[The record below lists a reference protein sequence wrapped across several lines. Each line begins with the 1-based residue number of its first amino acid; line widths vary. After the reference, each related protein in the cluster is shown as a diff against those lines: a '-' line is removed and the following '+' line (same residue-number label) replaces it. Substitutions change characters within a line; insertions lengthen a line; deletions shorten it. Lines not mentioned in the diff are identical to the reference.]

1 LKLAPANLTFKF
13 GIILILVQA
22 VILTCVGYFYSEKF
36 AAQID
41 KRIEDQTHIPGELIN
56 SGLLNIN
63 AMTDRKKMEKLVGS
77 HLQDGMVIGA
87 NKIIFSSIKQP
98 DIGKAIDKLHRLDQ
112 FSLTQLNRT
121 TIRNKKEL
129 ITVTP
134 IFASDQKTPRFFVY
148 VSASTAEANSEKLHL
163 ILLFF
168 WGSLA
173 TLVLTSAVI
182 VLFFKYNIFNR
193 LQGARSALLKVE
205 DGDLSTRITDNTSND
220 EIGLLNRSVNTM
232 VTALERNVSALKAE
246 ISERKNTEEM
256 LQRYK
261 HIISSTDDLMSF
273 IDKNYVYQAVN
284 EAYLKAHKKKREDIV
299 GLSVEQLIGKD
310 SFQELVQHNL
320 DSALAGNT
328 VKFQSWFEFVGIGK
342 KYMDFTYHPFKNDHN
357 QVVGIIVCLHD
368 ITALKEAEEALRQN
382 ELKYKDLVEN
392 ISDVIFSTDKNGIL
406 TYISPVVESWSEYT
420 QDELIGSSIMD
431 FIQPADHPLLNKQL
445 AGRFLGQL
453 ESSEYRSLTKSGEVI
468 WLSVSS
474 RPVYKNGKINGL
486 GGILSNITEKKHLES
501 QLIQAQ
507 KMEAIG
513 TLAGGIAH
521 DFNNLLMAIQGRI
534 SLMLLERNH
543 QPEEEHLKAIEE
555 YIESAT
561 GLTGQLLGFARG
573 GKYETKP
580 ININQLVRTSS
591 TLFSRAKKEI
601 EIHIATEHVPLV
613 VEVDHQQIEQVL
625 LNIYVNASQ
634 AMPDGGKL
642 FLATKAVK
650 LDQKHTEPHGLCP
663 GQYARIS
670 IRDTGIGMSEA
681 IKKRIFDPFFT
692 TKDKGRGTGLGL
704 ASAYGI
710 IKNHSGFI
718 SVHSEPGHG
727 AVFNIYLPLSSKE
740 STLPAPKNDKI
751 INSSGTILLIDDEDI
766 VLDVGKA
773 LLEKL
778 GYQVIVAKGGEM
790 AINKLQQHP
799 GPIDLAILDLIM
811 PGLDG
816 KQTYEKLRELMPKL
830 PVILSS
836 GYSINGQ
843 ATEILQKGGNGFI
856 QKPYNISQLSQKIN
870 DVLKS

>member
-1 LKLAPANLTFKF
+1 MKLAPTNLTFKF

-22 VILTCVGYFYSEKF
+22 VILTCVGYFYCEKF

-41 KRIEDQTHIPGELIN
+41 RRIEDQTHIPGELIN

-87 NKIIFSSIKQP
+87 NRIIFSSIKQA
-98 DIGKAIDKLHRLDQ
+98 DIGKSIDDLHRLDQ

-121 TIRNKKEL
+121 TTRNKKEL

-148 VSASTAEANSEKLHL
+148 VSATTAEANSEKLHL
-163 ILLFF
+163 VLLFF

-173 TLVLTSAVI
+173 TLILTSAVI

-193 LQGARSALLKVE
+193 LQRTRSALLKVE
-205 DGDLSTRITDNTSND
+205 DGDLSTRIADNTNND

-232 VTALERNVSALKAE
+232 VTALEKNVWALKKE
-246 ISERKNTEEM
+246 ILERQKTEKM
-256 LQRYK
+256 LLRYK
-261 HIISSTDDLMSF
+261 HIISSTDDMMSF
-273 IDKNYVYQAVN
+273 VDKNFVYQAVN
-284 EAYLKAHKKKREDIV
+284 EAYLKAHKKNREDIV
-299 GLSVEQLIGKD
+299 GFSVEQLMGKE
-310 SFQELVQHNL
+310 SFHGFVKQNL
-320 DSALAGNT
+320 DAALAGNT
-328 VKFQSWFEFVGIGK
+328 VKFQSWFEFAGIGK
-342 KYMDFTYHPFKNDHN
+342 RFMDLTYHPFRNDHN
-357 QVVGIIVCLHD
+357 QVAGIIVCLHD

-392 ISDVIFSTDKNGIL
+392 INDVIFSTDKDGIL
-406 TYISPVVESWSEYT
+406 TYISPVVESWSDYT
-420 QDELIGSSIMD
+420 KDELIGKSIKD
-431 FIQPADHPLLNKQL
+431 FIQPADHQFLNKQMK
-445 AGRFLGQL
+445 ARFSGQL
-453 ESSEYRSLTKSGEVI
+453 EPSEYRSQAKSGEIV

-474 RPVYKNGKINGL
+474 RPVYKDGEIVGL
-486 GGILSNITEKKHLES
+486 GGILSNITERKHLES

-534 SLMLLERNH
+534 SLMLLAQNQ

-580 ININQLVRTSS
+580 ININQLLRTSS
-591 TLFSRAKKEI
+591 TMFSRAKKEI
-601 EIHIATEHVPLV
+601 EIHIETEHLPLV
-613 VEVDHQQIEQVL
+613 AEVDHQQIDQVL

-634 AMPDGGKL
+634 AMPGGGKL
-642 FLATKAVK
+642 FLATKAVI
-650 LDQKHTEPHGLCP
+650 LDQKSTEPHGLSP
-663 GQYARIS
+663 GQYVRIS
-670 IRDTGIGMSEA
+670 VRDTGIGMSDA

-718 SVHSEPGHG
+718 SVFSEPGHG
-727 AVFNIYLPLSSKE
+727 AVFNIYLPLSPKE
-740 STLPAPKNDKI
+740 STLPVPKNDEI
-751 INSSGTILLIDDEDI
+751 VNSSGTILLIDDEDI

-778 GYQVIVAKGGEM
+778 GYQVIVAKGGQV
-790 AINKLQQHP
+790 AINKLRQHP
-799 GPIDLAILDLIM
+799 DSIDLAILDLIM

-816 KQTYEKLRELMPKL
+816 RQTYEKLHELMPKL

-843 ATEILQKGGNGFI
+843 ATEILQRGGKGFL
-856 QKPYNISQLSQKIN
+856 QKPYNISQLSQKIS

>member
-41 KRIEDQTHIPGELIN
+41 KRIENQTHIPGELIN

-63 AMTDRKKMEKLVGS
+63 AMTDRKRMEKLVGS

-98 DIGKAIDKLHRLDQ
+98 DIGKTIDDLHRLDQ

-129 ITVTP
+129 ITITP

-148 VSASTAEANSEKLHL
+148 VSASTAETNSEKLHL

-193 LQGARSALLKVE
+193 LQRTRSALLKVE
-205 DGDLSTRITDNTSND
+205 DGDLSTRITDNTSDD

-232 VTALERNVSALKAE
+232 VTALEKNVYSLKTE
-246 ISERKNTEEM
+246 ILERKKTEEM

-261 HIISSTDDLMSF
+261 HIISSTDDMMSF
-273 IDKNYVYQAVN
+273 VDKNYVYQAVN
-284 EAYLKAHKKKREDIV
+284 EAYLKAHKRKREDII
-299 GLSVEQLIGKD
+299 GFSVEQLMGKD
-310 SFQELVQHNL
+310 SFQELVKQNL
-320 DSALAGNT
+320 DFALAGNT
-328 VKFQSWFEFVGIGK
+328 VKFQSWFKYVGIGK
-342 KYMDFTYHPFKNDHN
+342 KFMDFTYHPFKNDHN
-357 QVVGIIVCLHD
+357 QVAGIIVCLHD

-392 ISDVIFSTDKNGIL
+392 INDVIFSTDKDGIL
-406 TYISPVVESWSEYT
+406 TYISPVVESWSDYT
-420 QDELIGSSIMD
+420 QDELIGKSIKD
-431 FIQPADHPLLNKQL
+431 FIQPADHQFLNKQL
-445 AGRFLGQL
+445 LASFLGQL
-453 ESSEYRSLTKSGEVI
+453 ESSEYRSQTKSGEII

-474 RPVYKNGKINGL
+474 RPVYKNGEIVGL

-534 SLMLLERNH
+534 SLMLLERNQ

-555 YIESAT
+555 YIESAA

-591 TLFSRAKKEI
+591 AMFSRAKKEI
-601 EIHIATEHVPLV
+601 EIHIETERLPLV

-642 FLATKAVK
+642 FLATKAAK
-650 LDQKHTEPHGLCP
+650 LDQKRTEPHGLSP
-663 GQYARIS
+663 GQYVRIS
-670 IRDTGIGMSEA
+670 IRDTGIGMPDA

-727 AVFNIYLPLSSKE
+727 AVFNIFLPLSPKE
-740 STLPAPKNDKI
+740 STLPAPKNDEI

-778 GYQVIVAKGGEM
+778 GYQVIVAKGGQM
-790 AINKLQQHP
+790 AINKLQQHS
-799 GPIDLAILDLIM
+799 GSIDLAILDLIM

-816 KQTYEKLRELMPKL
+816 KQTYEQLHELMPKL